1 MTLLKNLRLWQAVL
15 IAVAFSFAVSF
26 TAFNLQTRV
35 TEIAP
40 DAQSGIVIMYS
51 LILNTVLWLVL
62 SFAAFYF
69 LQGLAQRYWF
79 KSFVSG
85 ALSLL
90 FIGYAGYMSVSA
102 MQLSNA
108 LIAAADP
115 STPSQRLASLADAK
129 LGYGYELDNRLAANP
144 STPVDTLRALYQREN
159 QIGTDIKLAR
169 NANTPN
175 SILIELSKRKD
186 TNQRNA
192 IIRALEANPKVI
204 NGELRFDAAMTLQV
218 K

>member
-1 MTLLKNLRLWQAVL
+1 MTLLKNLRLWQAAV
-15 IAVAFSFAVSF
+15 IAVTFSFVVSYS
-26 TAFNLQTRV
+26 AFNLQTRV

-51 LILNTVLWLVL
+51 LILNAALWLAL
-62 SFAAFYF
+62 SIAAFYF
-69 LQGLAQRYWF
+69 LQGLAQKYRF
-79 KSFVSG
+79 KSVVSG
-85 ALSLL
+85 ALALL
-90 FIGYAGYMSVSA
+90 VVGYAGYLSVSA

-115 STPSQRLASLADAK
+115 STPSQRLASLAEAD
-129 LGYGYELDNRLAANP
+129 LGYGYEMDNRLAANP

-169 NANTPN
+169 NTNTPN
-175 SILIELSKRKD
+175 SILIELSKRHNSD
-186 TNQRNA
+186 QHNA
-192 IIRALEANPKVI
+192 IIRSLKNNPKVT

>member
-1 MTLLKNLRLWQAVL
+1 MKVLKKLRLWQAVV

-40 DAQSGIVIMYS
+40 DAQSGIVIMNS

-62 SFAAFYF
+62 SFAMFYF
-69 LQGLAQRYWF
+69 LQGLAQKYWF
-79 KSFVSG
+79 KSFISG

-90 FIGYAGYMSVSA
+90 FIGYAGYLSVSA

-144 STPVDTLRALYQREN
+144 STPVDTLRLLYRRDG
-159 QIGTDIKLAR
+159 QIGTDLTLAA
-169 NANTPN
+169 NPNTPN
-175 SILIELSKRKD
+175 DILIALSKRTSERWSD
-186 TNQRNA
+186 AIANA
-192 IIRALEANPKVI
+192 LKRNPKVI
-204 NGELRFDAAMTLQV
+204 SGELRFTKSMTLPNN
-218 K
+218 